1 MNLLQQISSHLVE
14 TKALVNEPYSAI
26 LGYPRCSKDELE
38 SRVKELQENNVSA
51 ILFEGNSRIGK
62 LNLLGKGCVSVVVK
76 AICNDKVVA
85 LKIRRTDADRATMD
99 REAGFLKLA
108 NSAGVGPKFIKSSR
122 NFLLMDLV
130 DGINIFKFM
139 EAENKRAKVLDV
151 ASNVLQQCYQLDK
164 IGLDH
169 GELSDMREHVIVAGD
184 KITII
189 DFESASISRKMS
201 NVTAAAQYMF
211 IGGIVA
217 KKIRKLLKVHSIET
231 IITSLREYKNDISQ
245 ENFESLKQVLN
256 L

>member
-26 LGYPRCSKDELE
+26 LGYPRCPEDELE
-38 SRVKELQENNVSA
+38 SRVRELQENNVSA

-99 REAGFLKLA
+99 GEAGFLKLA
-108 NSAGVGPKFIKSSR
+108 NSAGVGPKFIKNSR
-122 NFLLMDLV
+122 NFLLMDLI
-130 DGINIFKFM
+130 DGVNIFKFM
-139 EAENKRAKVLDV
+139 EAENKRAKVIDV
-151 ASNVLQQCYQLDK
+151 VSNVLEQCYQLDK

-184 KITII
+184 KIIII
-189 DFESASISRKMS
+189 DFESASIGRKMS

-211 IGGIVA
+211 VGGIAA

-231 IITSLREYKNDISQ
+231 IIASLREYKNDISK